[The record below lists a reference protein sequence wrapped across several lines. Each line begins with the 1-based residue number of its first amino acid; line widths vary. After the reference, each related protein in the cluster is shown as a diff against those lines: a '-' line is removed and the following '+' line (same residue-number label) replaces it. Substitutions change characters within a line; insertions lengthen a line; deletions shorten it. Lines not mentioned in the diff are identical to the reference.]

1 MYDTFYRIH
10 ILVIICQGLLF
21 LKKEIV
27 YIKIKGGG
35 SMKISL
41 SNSIENVE
49 WSRMKEIYHSVGW
62 TNHNEEKI
70 KKVFQSSNVVA
81 IAYDEDNIAGFGR
94 ALSDGVFNAAIYDV
108 VVDEQYQNKGIGQKV
123 IKNLLAQLDDIS
135 CVHLVSTAGNE
146 EFYRKAGFRKMKTGM
161 ARYLNRT
168 LAEEYLE

>member
-1 MYDTFYRIH
+1 MIH
-10 ILVIICQGLLF
+10 QGLLF
-21 LKKEIV
+21 LKTEIV
-27 YIKIKGGG
+27 YIKTKGVD
-35 SMKISL
+35 SMKVSF

-81 IAYDEDNIAGFGR
+81 IAYDEDNISGFGR

>member
-1 MYDTFYRIH
+1 MVFIVY
-10 ILVIICQGLLF
+10 ILVTIYQGLLF
-21 LKKEIV
+21 LKTEIV
-27 YIKIKGGG
+27 YKKTKGVD
-35 SMKISL
+35 SMKVSF

-70 KKVFQSSNVVA
+70 KKVFQSSNVVT

-108 VVDEQYQNKGIGQKV
+108 VVDEHYQNKGIGQQ
-123 IKNLLAQLDDIS
+123 IIENLLAQLKDIS

-161 ARYLNRT
+161 ARYLNPS

>member
-1 MYDTFYRIH
+1 
-10 ILVIICQGLLF
+10 
-21 LKKEIV
+21 
-27 YIKIKGGG
+27 
-35 SMKISL
+35 MKVSF

-70 KKVFQSSNVVA
+70 KKVFQSSNVVT

-161 ARYLNRT
+161 ARYLNPS

>member
-1 MYDTFYRIH
+1 
-10 ILVIICQGLLF
+10 LV

-108 VVDEQYQNKGIGQKV
+108 VVDEHYQNKGIGQK
-123 IKNLLAQLDDIS
+123 IIENLLAQLKDIS
-135 CVHLVSTAGNE
+135 CVHLVSTSGNE
-146 EFYRKAGFRKMKTGM
+146 EFYKKAGFRKMKTGM
-161 ARYLNRT
+161 ARYLNPS
-168 LAEEYLE
+168 LAEEYLQ

>member
-1 MYDTFYRIH
+1 MY
-10 ILVIICQGLLF
+10 QGFLF
-21 LKKEIV
+21 SKTEIV
-27 YIKIKGGG
+27 YKKTKGVD
-35 SMKISL
+35 SMKVSF

-49 WSRMKEIYHSVGW
+49 WPRMKEIYHSVGW
-62 TNHNEEKI
+62 TKHDEEKI

-108 VVDEQYQNKGIGQKV
+108 VVDEHYQNKGIGQKV

-161 ARYLNRT
+161 ARYLNPS

>member
-1 MYDTFYRIH
+1 MKT
-10 ILVIICQGLLF
+10 
-21 LKKEIV
+21 EIV
-27 YIKIKGGG
+27 YIKIKGVGF
-35 SMKISL
+35 MKISL
-41 SNSIENVE
+41 SSSIENVE

-62 TNHNEEKI
+62 KNHDEEKI

-108 VVDEQYQNKGIGQKV
+108 VVDEQYQNKGIGQQ
-123 IKNLLAQLDDIS
+123 IIENLFAQLDDIS
-135 CVHLVSTAGNE
+135 CVHLVSTSGND
-146 EFYRKAGFRKMKTGM
+146 EFYKRAGFRKMKTGM

>member
-1 MYDTFYRIH
+1 
-10 ILVIICQGLLF
+10 
-21 LKKEIV
+21 
-27 YIKIKGGG
+27 
-35 SMKISL
+35 MKIFL
-41 SNSIENVE
+41 SNCIENVE

-62 TNHNEEKI
+62 TNYNEEKI

-108 VVDEQYQNKGIGQKV
+108 VVDEHYQNIGIGQQ
-123 IKNLLAQLDDIS
+123 IIENLLAQLDDIS

-161 ARYLNRT
+161 ARYLKPS

>member
-1 MYDTFYRIH
+1 
-10 ILVIICQGLLF
+10 
-21 LKKEIV
+21 
-27 YIKIKGGG
+27 
-35 SMKISL
+35 MKVSF

-70 KKVFQSSNVVA
+70 KKVFQSSNVVT

-108 VVDEQYQNKGIGQKV
+108 VVDEHYQNKGIGQKV

-161 ARYLNRT
+161 ARYLNPS

>member
-1 MYDTFYRIH
+1 MIH
-10 ILVIICQGLLF
+10 QGLLF

-49 WSRMKEIYHSVGW
+49 WSRMKEIYRSVGW
-62 TNHNEEKI
+62 KNHDEEKV

-81 IAYDEDNIAGFGR
+81 VAYDENKIVGFGR

-108 VVDEQYQNKGIGQKV
+108 VVDKHYQNQGIGQQ
-123 IKNLLAQLDDIS
+123 IIENLLAQLNDIS

-161 ARYLNRT
+161 ARYLKPA
-168 LAEEYLE
+168 LEEEYLE

>member
-1 MYDTFYRIH
+1 MVFIVY
-10 ILVIICQGLLF
+10 ILVTIYQGLLF
-21 LKKEIV
+21 LKTEIV
-27 YIKIKGGG
+27 YKKTKGVD
-35 SMKISL
+35 SMKVSF

-108 VVDEQYQNKGIGQKV
+108 VVDEQYQNKGIGEQ
-123 IKNLLAQLDDIS
+123 IIENLLAQLNDIS
-135 CVHLVSTAGNE
+135 CVHLVSTSGNE

-161 ARYLNRT
+161 ARYLNPS

>member
-1 MYDTFYRIH
+1 MIH
-10 ILVIICQGLLF
+10 QGLLF
-21 LKKEIV
+21 LKTEIV
-27 YIKIKGGG
+27 YIKTKGVD
-35 SMKISL
+35 SMKVSF

>member
-1 MYDTFYRIH
+1 
-10 ILVIICQGLLF
+10 
-21 LKKEIV
+21 
-27 YIKIKGGG
+27 
-35 SMKISL
+35 MKIFL
-41 SNSIENVE
+41 SNCIENVE
-49 WSRMKEIYHSVGW
+49 WSRMKEIYHWVGW

-108 VVDEQYQNKGIGQKV
+108 VVDEHYQNKGIGEQ
-123 IKNLLAQLDDIS
+123 IIENLLAQLNDIS
-135 CVHLVSTAGNE
+135 CVHLVSTSGNE

-161 ARYLNRT
+161 ARYLNPS

>member
-1 MYDTFYRIH
+1 
-10 ILVIICQGLLF
+10 
-21 LKKEIV
+21 
-27 YIKIKGGG
+27 
-35 SMKISL
+35 MKISL

-108 VVDEQYQNKGIGQKV
+108 VVDEQYQNKAIGQKV

>member
-1 MYDTFYRIH
+1 MIY
-10 ILVIICQGLLF
+10 QGLLF
-21 LKKEIV
+21 LKTEIV
-27 YIKIKGGG
+27 YIKIKGVDC
-35 SMKISL
+35 MKISFL
-41 SNSIENVE
+41 HSIENVE

-62 TNHNEEKI
+62 ENHNEEKI

-108 VVDEQYQNKGIGQKV
+108 VIDEKYQNKGIGQQ
-123 IKNLLAQLDDIS
+123 IIESLLAQIKDIS

-161 ARYLNRT
+161 ARYLNPS
-168 LAEEYLE
+168 LAEKYLQ

>member
-1 MYDTFYRIH
+1 
-10 ILVIICQGLLF
+10 
-21 LKKEIV
+21 
-27 YIKIKGGG
+27 
-35 SMKISL
+35 MKISF
-41 SNSIENVE
+41 SHSIENVE
-49 WSRMKEIYHSVGW
+49 WSRMNEIYHSVGW

-108 VVDEQYQNKGIGQKV
+108 VIDEHYQNKGIGQQ
-123 IKNLLAQLDDIS
+123 IIENLLAQLDDIS
-135 CVHLVSTAGNE
+135 CIHLVSTAGNE

-161 ARYLNRT
+161 ARYLNPS